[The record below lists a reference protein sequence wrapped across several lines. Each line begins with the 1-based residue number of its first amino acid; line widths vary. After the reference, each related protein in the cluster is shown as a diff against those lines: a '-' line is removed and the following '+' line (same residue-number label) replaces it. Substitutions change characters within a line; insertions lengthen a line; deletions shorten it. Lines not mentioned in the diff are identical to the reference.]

1 MDNKKLIYMDNAAT
15 TSVKEEVVKEMIK
28 YLSEKYANPSSI
40 YSISQ
45 EVKEDI
51 ESARE
56 RIAKTLNADRK
67 EIYFT
72 SCGTES
78 DNWAIKGTASFLKD
92 KGKHIITSAIEHHAV
107 LHSMKALEREGYEV
121 TYIGVDENGFI
132 KIDELK
138 KAIRKDTI
146 LISIMAANNEIGTIE
161 PIKEIAKIAHEN
173 NIYFHTDAVQAYG
186 HIPLDVKDMD
196 IDMLSVSAHKFHGP
210 KGVGF
215 LYIKKGVKIN
225 NLLDGGGQERGKRPG
240 TENVAS
246 IMGMA
251 KAAEIATE
259 NMSENN
265 EKMTKVRD
273 HLIDR
278 ILKEIPYTRLNGD
291 KVKRLS
297 NNVNISIE
305 YIEGESMLLGLD
317 FKGICASS
325 GSACTSGSLDPSHV
339 LLAIGLKHE
348 VAHGSLRLSLSEE
361 NTIEEADYVVDNL
374 VEIVNELRN
383 MSPLWEDFIKQN
395 K

>member
-1 MDNKKLIYMDNAAT
+1 MENKKLIYMDNAAT

-40 YSISQ
+40 YSMSQ

-51 ESARE
+51 EVARE
-56 RIAKTLNADRK
+56 RIAKTLNADKK
-67 EIYFT
+67 EIFFT

-78 DNWAIKGTASFLKD
+78 DNWAIKGTASFLKE
-92 KGKHIITSAIEHHAV
+92 KGRHIITSTIEHHAV
-107 LHSMKALEREGYEV
+107 LNSMKALEREGYEV

-138 KAIRKDTI
+138 KAIRPDTI
-146 LISIMAANNEIGTIE
+146 LISIMTANNEIGTIE

-186 HIPLDVKDMD
+186 HIPIDVKEMD

-215 LYIKKGVKIN
+215 LYIKKGIKIN
-225 NLLDGGGQERGKRPG
+225 NILDGGGQERGKRPG

-251 KAAEIATE
+251 KAAEIAVNNMDE
-259 NMSENN
+259 NK

-278 ILKEIPYTRLNGD
+278 ILKEIPYARLNGD
-291 KVKRLS
+291 KIKRLP

-374 VEIVNELRN
+374 VEIVKDLRN
-383 MSPLWEDFIKQN
+383 MSPLWEDFIKQS